1 MKFKAIIKQRFRK
14 PKTIFIFAE
23 DMYWGLCNVQR
34 QYPKH
39 KVIEIN
45 YA

>member
-1 MKFKAIIKQRFRK
+1 MKFKVVIKRRFRK
-14 PKTIFIFAE
+14 TKTIFIFAE
-23 DMYWGLCNVQR
+23 DMYWGLRNIQR

-39 KVIEIN
+39 KLIEIN